1 MTITDP
7 NYKPDAPYAFVTSPG
22 SALDH
27 LPEDA
32 WQPVPA
38 KDGLPPYAIYT
49 KSVEQS
55 PNDDRAYR
63 LIMLENGLEAMIVSD
78 PKTDKAAAAMDVKVG
93 HLSDPEDLPG
103 LAHFCEHLMF
113 MGTEKV
119 RARSFALQ
127 GLFRERGSG

>member
-7 NYKPDAPYAFVTSPG
+7 HYKPDAPYAFVTKPG

-27 LPEDA
+27 LSDA

-49 KSVEQS
+49 KTVEQS

-63 LIMLENGLEAMIVSD
+63 CAPGSYPGRSD
-78 PKTDKAAAAMDVKVG
+78 MSGFTG
-93 HLSDPEDLPG
+93 
-103 LAHFCEHLMF
+103 
-113 MGTEKV
+113 
-119 RARSFALQ
+119 RAS
-127 GLFRERGSG
+127 